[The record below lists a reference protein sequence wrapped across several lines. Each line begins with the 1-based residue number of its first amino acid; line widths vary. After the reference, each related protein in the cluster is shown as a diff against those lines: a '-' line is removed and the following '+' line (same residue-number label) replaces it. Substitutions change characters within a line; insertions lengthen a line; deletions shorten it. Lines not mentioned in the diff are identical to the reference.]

1 MFRRQ
6 IELLE
11 LINEELIVEKKNI
24 RAAGDY
30 LCTWRKICVMVMDH
44 IQLLQCMDVLVL
56 DYLHFILLSTLGSL
70 LDSNT
75 ILPLL
80 TTIRDE
86 VFTSSSK

>member
-1 MFRRQ
+1 
-6 IELLE
+6 
-11 LINEELIVEKKNI
+11 
-24 RAAGDY
+24 
-30 LCTWRKICVMVMDH
+30 MDH